1 MVLCLPLPPLAL
13 DLRAEDER
21 RAARAVID
29 TFVFGDLRLL
39 RVADAAAARAAR
51 EPNGVGEPSLADI
64 LAARRRRRLVRAEGS
79 SAILWSDTAGSDA
92 SVVMASWRMASRVSH
107 LQLCTVAGTHMRCGV
122 PRIDASVLRYLNS
135 PQQGYIAYLLAVAIL
150 AAVHAHALQQRVQRA
165 VGVCSLWVYS
175 GSNRN
180 GGSGRT

>member
-1 MVLCLPLPPLAL
+1 MRP
-13 DLRAEDER
+13 
-21 RAARAVID
+21 
-29 TFVFGDLRLL
+29 GDG
-39 RVADAAAARAAR
+39 
-51 EPNGVGEPSLADI
+51 P
-64 LAARRRRRLVRAEGS
+64 GS

-150 AAVHAHALQQRVQRA
+150 AAVHAHSTPINRGNNRGTPFLIEGSAFF
-165 VGVCSLWVYS
+165 GVAPRSKHRSTLELMPPSENPQPEPLVELRGDRLRLCF
-175 GSNRN
+175 R
-180 GGSGRT
+180 RREEPF